1 MSLGKFAYYENE
13 HFLREMRF
21 IHDQIAS
28 NKQKYLHIMKECVI
42 NAPVSIAFEKNSP
55 LKPRFDRL
63 LRQII
68 ESGLIGKWLRDSVQ
82 TFESSVEL
90 PPKEALMDLKKLYG
104 VFVALA
110 IGFTL
115 AILVLIAEL
124 LYWNFITKK
133 SPLYD
138 KYALV
143 KLYQCKSRAIEQC
156 HRTHHV

>member
-1 MSLGKFAYYENE
+1 
-13 HFLREMRF
+13 MRF

-28 NKQKYLHIMKECVI
+28 NKQKSLHIMKECAI
-42 NAPVSIAFEKNSP
+42 NLPISLGLERNSP
-55 LKPRFDRL
+55 LKPRFDQL
-63 LRQII
+63 LRQIM

-82 TFESSVEL
+82 SFESSVES
-90 PPKEALMDLKKLYG
+90 PPQEALMDLKKMYG

-110 IGFTL
+110 IGFSL

-124 LYWNFITKK
+124 LYWNFVTKK

-143 KLYQCKSRAIEQC
+143 KLYQCNSRAIEHC